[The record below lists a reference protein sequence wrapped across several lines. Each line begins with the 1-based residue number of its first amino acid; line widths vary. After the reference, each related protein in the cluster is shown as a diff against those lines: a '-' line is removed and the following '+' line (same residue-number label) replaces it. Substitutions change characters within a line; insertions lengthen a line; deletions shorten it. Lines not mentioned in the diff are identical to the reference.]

1 MYLVKTV
8 NVFDLGSP
16 SNPFTL
22 LLVSMCTQF
31 VPSLEH
37 SNLNE
42 RKQHVQIEYAS
53 RRTFL
58 SLKSNFIHEFDVLFE
73 NHSVYVLSSK
83 TFFGEPYYVGETSTL
98 TIPLS
103 TIFPPH
109 KPERCLNIPDNLIL
123 AYYSNFFPLTIL

>member
-31 VPSLEH
+31 VPSLER
-37 SNLNE
+37 SNLND
-42 RKQHVQIEYAS
+42 RKQHAHIEYAS

-73 NHSVYVLSSK
+73 KHSLYVFSSK
-83 TFFGEPYYVGETSTL
+83 IFFRE
-98 TIPLS
+98 
-103 TIFPPH
+103 
-109 KPERCLNIPDNLIL
+109 
-123 AYYSNFFPLTIL
+123 